1 MKKKRSSL
9 LFLTFLTFLTSLGF
23 LLSGVLSEIIAAAAP
38 PVIAAPVI
46 TAAAAEQNQSGI
58 MAMPTEQNYPVIMA
72 AAAEQNQRGKNGPS
86 SLQKVYDNANLLT
99 AEQIQDLE
107 EKCARYGTKGKADL
121 VIVTTDGSD
130 GIDCEVYLENMYDE
144 LGFGY
149 DKAFGDTVMIIVDM
163 GTREVCIEG
172 YGLAET
178 RVRQSRGDYIR
189 EKITPMLSAGRYYEA
204 FCRFTELSA
213 KCMRLKGSLN
223 PDSPLLSLPL
233 QLLVALGIGAA
244 VVGSMA
250 YHSKGRMTVTGQ
262 TYLDRAKSN
271 MLIHQDDYI
280 RTTTTRTKRQTDSG
294 SGGGGHSGGGG
305 GTSSGGHSHS
315 TSRGS
320 F

>member
-9 LFLTFLTFLTSLGF
+9 LFLTLLTFLTSLGF
-23 LLSGVLSEIIAAAAP
+23 LLSGVLTETIAAAASS
-38 PVIAAPVI
+38 VI
-46 TAAAAEQNQSGI
+46 TAAVAEQNQSGI
-58 MAMPTEQNYPVIMA
+58 MAMSTEQNYPVIMA
-72 AAAEQNQRGKNGPS
+72 AAAEQNQRGKNDPS

-107 EKCARYGTKGKADL
+107 EKCAYYGKKGKADL
-121 VIVTTDGSD
+121 VIVTTDGSS

-189 EKITPMLSAGRYYEA
+189 GKITPMLSAGRYYEA

-233 QLLVALGIGAA
+233 QLLVALGIGVA

-250 YHSKGRMTVTGQ
+250 YHSKGHMTVSGQ
-262 TYLDRAKSN
+262 TYLDRANSN
-271 MLIHQDDYI
+271 MIVHQDDYI
-280 RTTTTRTKRQTDSG
+280 RTTTTRTRRQSSSGSG